1 MDNTQL
7 ILIILIIFT
16 VNFLFQLT
24 HGMSQQ
30 PILNKFTELIHHDQK
45 IIRSPSTEDSVY
57 LWKQGIM
64 NKGPIQG
71 ILKPR
76 RRYRGI
82 ENQQRTM

>member
-16 VNFLFQLT
+16 LNFLFQLT
-24 HGMSQQ
+24 RRTSD
-30 PILNKFTELIHHDQK
+30 PILNKFTEIHHNQK
-45 IIRSPSTEDSVY
+45 IIRSPSTANSVY

-76 RRYRGI
+76 RRYRGV
-82 ENQQRTM
+82 ENQQRPM